1 MSAVP
6 IPIIAKRS
14 LGWSVGLSIIM
25 IIAGFLAIALPL
37 AAGLA
42 VNILVG
48 WLFVFSGAT
57 HLAYAWHTRSA
68 GSVVWEILLVVLYV
82 FVGGYLL
89 FHPLFGLASL
99 TLALAVYLLAESV
112 LEFVIAFWI
121 RPVRGWGW
129 LFFDGV
135 VTFVLAMMIWATW
148 PANTELVIG
157 VLLGINMLFSGVSR
171 LMLSL
176 AARHVLR
183 EAEV

>member
-1 MSAVP
+1 MSAMP

-25 IIAGFLAIALPL
+25 IIVGFLAIALPL

-42 VNILVG
+42 VNILIG

-57 HLAYAWHTRSA
+57 HLAYAWHTRRSY
-68 GSVVWEILLVVLYV
+68 SVIWEILLVVLYV

-89 FHPLFGLASL
+89 FHPLLGLVSL
-99 TLALAVYLLAESV
+99 TLALALYLFAEAV

-121 RPVRGWGW
+121 RRAPGWGW
-129 LFFDGV
+129 LLLDGG
-135 VTFVLAMMIWATW
+135 VTFILSVLIWRTW
-148 PANTELVIG
+148 PADAEWAIG
-157 VLLGINMLFSGVSR
+157 VLLGINLLFSGISR

-176 AARHVLR
+176 AARRVLR
-183 EAEV
+183 EAAV